1 MSYEDFQREFYNF
14 VERTDNVYWW
24 QHPFKSLI
32 KYRADILC
40 YIDNDSQYAL
50 EHLFGKT
57 LDQICKYLYDIN
69 FSYIPLDLTFR
80 TIDINDKVIT
90 KNGLIGT
97 VTNISSKGYLTIE
110 ILGSQRRIK
119 RRPETVI
126 KVGLN
131 DEQ

>member
-32 KYRADILC
+32 KYRGDILYC
-40 YIDNDSQYAL
+40 LGNNSQYAS
-50 EHLFGKT
+50 EHLLGKT
-57 LDQICKYLYDIN
+57 LDQICKYLYVMN

-80 TIDINDKVIT
+80 AIDINDTVVT
-90 KNGLIGT
+90 KNGLIGV
-97 VTNISSKGYLTIE
+97 VTKISSKGYLTIE
-110 ILGSQRRIK
+110 ILGSQRKIK

-131 DEQ
+131 DE

>member
-1 MSYEDFQREFYNF
+1 MLYEDFQREFYNF
-14 VERTDNVYWW
+14 VQRADNTSWW

-32 KYRADILC
+32 KYRADILYC
-40 YIDNDSQYAL
+40 LGNNSQYAL
-50 EHLFGKT
+50 EHLLGKT
-57 LDQICKYLYDIN
+57 PDQICKYLYDIN

-80 TIDINDKVIT
+80 TVDINDAVTT
-90 KNGLIGT
+90 KNGLIGI

-110 ILGSQRRIK
+110 ILGSQRKIK

-131 DEQ
+131 NE

>member
-1 MSYEDFQREFYNF
+1 MLYEDFQREFYNF
-14 VERTDNVYWW
+14 VQRTDNTSCW

-32 KYRADILC
+32 KYRGDILYC
-40 YIDNDSQYAL
+40 LSNNSQCAL
-50 EHLFGKT
+50 ENLLGKT

-80 TIDINDKVIT
+80 TIDINDTVVT
-90 KNGLIGT
+90 KNGLIGV

-110 ILGSQRRIK
+110 ILGSQRKIK

-131 DEQ
+131 NE

>member
-1 MSYEDFQREFYNF
+1 MSYEDFQREFYNY
-14 VERTDNVYWW
+14 VQRTDDVYWW

-32 KYRADILC
+32 KYRADILYC
-40 YIDNDSQYAL
+40 LGNDSQYAL

-69 FSYIPLDLTFR
+69 FSYIPLDLIFAPV
-80 TIDINDKVIT
+80 DINDTVTT
-90 KNGLIGT
+90 KNGLIGV

-110 ILGSQRRIK
+110 ILGSQRKVK

-131 DEQ
+131 NE

>member
-14 VERTDNVYWW
+14 VQRPDNVCWW

-32 KYRADILC
+32 KYRADILYC
-40 YIDNDSQYAL
+40 IGNDSQYAL
-50 EHLFGKT
+50 EHLLGKT

-69 FSYIPLDLTFR
+69 FSYIPLDLIFTPVN
-80 TIDINDKVIT
+80 IEDKVIT

-110 ILGSQRRIK
+110 ILGSRRRVK

>member
-40 YIDNDSQYAL
+40 YIGDDSQYAL
-50 EHLFGKT
+50 EHLLGKT

-69 FSYIPLDLTFR
+69 FSYIPLDLIFTPVN
-80 TIDINDKVIT
+80 IEDKVIT

-110 ILGSQRRIK
+110 ILGSQRRVK

-131 DEQ
+131 NE

>member
-14 VERTDNVYWW
+14 VERTDNGSCW

-32 KYRADILC
+32 KYRGDILYC
-40 YIDNDSQYAL
+40 LGNNSQYAL
-50 EHLFGKT
+50 ENLLGKT

-69 FSYIPLDLTFR
+69 FSYIPLDRTFR
-80 TIDINDKVIT
+80 TIDINDTVVT
-90 KNGLIGT
+90 KNGLIGV

-110 ILGSQRRIK
+110 ILGSQRKIK

-131 DEQ
+131 DE

>member
-1 MSYEDFQREFYNF
+1 MLYEDFQREFYNF
-14 VERTDNVYWW
+14 VQRVDNTSWW
-24 QHPFKSLI
+24 HHPFKSII
-32 KYRADILC
+32 KYRGDILYC
-40 YIDNDSQYAL
+40 LGNDSQYAL
-50 EHLFGKT
+50 EHLLGKT

-80 TIDINDKVIT
+80 TVDINDAVTT
-90 KNGLIGT
+90 KNGLIGI

-110 ILGSQRRIK
+110 ILGSRRKVK

-131 DEQ
+131 DE

>member
-1 MSYEDFQREFYNF
+1 MLYEDFQREFYNF
-14 VERTDNVYWW
+14 VQRADNTSWW
-24 QHPFKSLI
+24 QHSFKSLI
-32 KYRADILC
+32 KYRGDVLDC
-40 YIDNDSQYAL
+40 LGNNSQYAL
-50 EHLFGKT
+50 ESLLGKT

-80 TIDINDKVIT
+80 TIDINDTVVT
-90 KNGLIGT
+90 KNGLIGI

-110 ILGSQRRIK
+110 ILGSQRKVK

-131 DEQ
+131 NE

>member
-14 VERTDNVYWW
+14 VERPDNVSCW

-32 KYRADILC
+32 KYRSDILYC
-40 YIDNDSQYAL
+40 LGSNSQYAS
-50 EHLFGKT
+50 EHLLGKT
-57 LDQICKYLYDIN
+57 LDQICKYLYDMN
-69 FSYIPLDLTFR
+69 FSYIPLDLIFTLVN
-80 TIDINDKVIT
+80 IEDKVIT

-110 ILGSQRRIK
+110 ILGSQRKVK

-131 DEQ
+131 NE

>member
-14 VERTDNVYWW
+14 AERTDNVYWW

-40 YIDNDSQYAL
+40 CIGNDSQYAL
-50 EHLFGKT
+50 ERLFGKT

-69 FSYIPLDLTFR
+69 FSHIPLDLIFTR
-80 TIDINDKVIT
+80 ISIDDKVIT
-90 KNGLIGT
+90 RNGLIGT

-126 KVGLN
+126 KIGLN
-131 DEQ
+131 DE

>member
-1 MSYEDFQREFYNF
+1 MLYEDFQREFYNF
-14 VERTDNVYWW
+14 VQRADNTSWW
-24 QHPFKSLI
+24 RHPFKSLV
-32 KYRADILC
+32 KYRADILYC
-40 YIDNDSQYAL
+40 IDNDSQYAL
-50 EHLFGKT
+50 EHLLGKT

-69 FSYIPLDLTFR
+69 FFYIPLDRIFTR
-80 TIDINDKVIT
+80 VSIDDKVT
-90 KNGLIGT
+90 TQNGLIGT

-110 ILGSQRRIK
+110 ILGSQRKIK

>member
-1 MSYEDFQREFYNF
+1 MLYEDFQREFYNF
-14 VERTDNVYWW
+14 VQRADNVSCWH
-24 QHPFKSLI
+24 HPFKSII
-32 KYRADILC
+32 KYRGDILYC
-40 YIDNDSQYAL
+40 LGNDSQYAL

-80 TIDINDKVIT
+80 TVDINDTVTT
-90 KNGLIGT
+90 KNGLIGI

-110 ILGSQRRIK
+110 VLGSQRKIK

-126 KVGLN
+126 KIGLN
-131 DEQ
+131 NE

>member
-14 VERTDNVYWW
+14 VERIDNVYWW

-32 KYRADILC
+32 KYRSDILYC
-40 YIDNDSQYAL
+40 LGNNSQYAS

-57 LDQICKYLYDIN
+57 LDQICKYLYDMN
-69 FSYIPLDLTFR
+69 FSYIPLDLIFAPV
-80 TIDINDKVIT
+80 DINDTVTT
-90 KNGLIGT
+90 KNGLIGV

-110 ILGSQRRIK
+110 ILGSRRKVK

>member
-1 MSYEDFQREFYNF
+1 MLYEDFQREFYNF
-14 VERTDNVYWW
+14 VQRADNTFWW

-32 KYRADILC
+32 KYRGDILC
-40 YIDNDSQYAL
+40 CLGNNSQYAL
-50 EHLFGKT
+50 ENLLGKT

-69 FSYIPLDLTFR
+69 FSYIPLDLIFTR
-80 TIDINDKVIT
+80 ISIDDKVIT

-110 ILGSQRRIK
+110 ILGSQRKIK

-131 DEQ
+131 NE

>member
-1 MSYEDFQREFYNF
+1 MLYEDFQREFYNF
-14 VERTDNVYWW
+14 VQRADKTSCWH
-24 QHPFKSLI
+24 HPFNSII
-32 KYRADILC
+32 KYRGDILYC
-40 YIDNDSQYAL
+40 LGNDSQYAL

-80 TIDINDKVIT
+80 TVDIKDTVTT
-90 KNGLIGT
+90 KNGLIGI

-110 ILGSQRRIK
+110 ILGSQRKVK

-126 KVGLN
+126 KIGLN
-131 DEQ
+131 NE

>member
-24 QHPFKSLI
+24 QDPFKSLI
-32 KYRADILC
+32 KYRGDILYC
-40 YIDNDSQYAL
+40 LGNNSQYAS
-50 EHLFGKT
+50 EHLLGKT

-80 TIDINDKVIT
+80 TIDINDTVVT
-90 KNGLIGT
+90 KNGLIGV

-110 ILGSQRRIK
+110 ILGSQRKVK
-119 RRPETVI
+119 RRPEIVI

-131 DEQ
+131 NEQ

>member
-1 MSYEDFQREFYNF
+1 MLYEDFQREFYNY
-14 VERTDNVYWW
+14 VQRTDDVYWW

-32 KYRADILC
+32 KYRADILYC
-40 YIDNDSQYAL
+40 LGNDSQYAL

-80 TIDINDKVIT
+80 TVDINDTVTT
-90 KNGLIGT
+90 KNGLIGI

-110 ILGSQRRIK
+110 VLGSQRKIK

-126 KVGLN
+126 KIGLN
-131 DEQ
+131 NE

>member
-1 MSYEDFQREFYNF
+1 ML
-14 VERTDNVYWW
+14 DNASSSNSFKKLKSFA
-24 QHPFKSLI
+24 FKSLI
-32 KYRADILC
+32 KYRADILYC
-40 YIDNDSQYAL
+40 LGNNSQYAL

-80 TIDINDKVIT
+80 TVDINDAVTT
-90 KNGLIGT
+90 KNGLIGI

-110 ILGSQRRIK
+110 ILGSQRKIK

-126 KVGLN
+126 KIGLN
-131 DEQ
+131 NE

>member
-1 MSYEDFQREFYNF
+1 MLYEDFQREFYNF
-14 VERTDNVYWW
+14 VQRADNTFWW

-32 KYRADILC
+32 KYRGDILC
-40 YIDNDSQYAL
+40 CLGNNSQYAL
-50 EHLFGKT
+50 ENLLGKT

-80 TIDINDKVIT
+80 TIDINDTVVT
-90 KNGLIGT
+90 KNGLIGI

-110 ILGSQRRIK
+110 ILGSQRKLK

-131 DEQ
+131 DE

>member
-1 MSYEDFQREFYNF
+1 MLYEDFQREFYNF
-14 VERTDNVYWW
+14 VQRADNTPLW

-32 KYRADILC
+32 KYRGDILYC
-40 YIDNDSQYAL
+40 IGNDSQYAL

-57 LDQICKYLYDIN
+57 LDQICKYLYDVN
-69 FSYIPLDLTFR
+69 FSHIPLDLIFTR
-80 TIDINDKVIT
+80 VSIDDKVIT

-110 ILGSQRRIK
+110 ILGSRRRIK

-131 DEQ
+131 DE

>member
-14 VERTDNVYWW
+14 VERPDNVSWGH
-24 QHPFKSLI
+24 HPFKSII
-32 KYRADILC
+32 KYRGDILYC
-40 YIDNDSQYAL
+40 LGNDSQYAL

-57 LDQICKYLYDIN
+57 LDQICKYLYDMN
-69 FSYIPLDLTFR
+69 FSYIPLDLIFVPV
-80 TIDINDKVIT
+80 DINDTVTT
-90 KNGLIGT
+90 KNGLIGV

-110 ILGSQRRIK
+110 ILGSQRKIK

-131 DEQ
+131 NEQ

>member
-14 VERTDNVYWW
+14 VQRADNIPCW

-32 KYRADILC
+32 KYRGDVLYC
-40 YIDNDSQYAL
+40 LGSNSQYAL
-50 EHLFGKT
+50 EHLLGKT

-69 FSYIPLDLTFR
+69 FSYIPLDLIFTR
-80 TIDINDKVIT
+80 ISIGDKVIT
-90 KNGLIGT
+90 KNGVIGT
-97 VTNISSKGYLTIE
+97 VINISSKGYLTIE

-119 RRPETVI
+119 RRPEIVI

-131 DEQ
+131 DE

>member
-1 MSYEDFQREFYNF
+1 MLYEDFQREFYNF

-32 KYRADILC
+32 KYRGDILYC
-40 YIDNDSQYAL
+40 LDNDSQYAL
-50 EHLFGKT
+50 EHLFSKT

-69 FSYIPLDLTFR
+69 FSYIPLDLTF
-80 TIDINDKVIT
+80 TPVDINDTVTT
-90 KNGLIGT
+90 KNGLIGV

-110 ILGSQRRIK
+110 ILGSQRKVK
-119 RRPETVI
+119 RRPETVV

-131 DEQ
+131 NE

>member
-1 MSYEDFQREFYNF
+1 MLYEDFQREFYNF
-14 VERTDNVYWW
+14 VQRADNTSRWH
-24 QHPFKSLI
+24 HPFKSII
-32 KYRADILC
+32 KYRGDILC
-40 YIDNDSQYAL
+40 CLGNDSQYAL

-80 TIDINDKVIT
+80 TVDINDAVTT
-90 KNGLIGT
+90 KNGLIGI

-110 ILGSQRRIK
+110 ILGSQRKIK

-126 KVGLN
+126 KIGLN
-131 DEQ
+131 NE

>member
-110 ILGSQRRIK
+110 ILGSRRRIK
-119 RRPETVI
+119 RRPETII

>member
-40 YIDNDSQYAL
+40 YIDDDSQYAL